1 MQALTRQ
8 MLMNN
13 FTYVLA
19 AALLSTSAAFA
30 QSPIAPKHS
39 LSARTANMI
48 IDKNAQATPLA
59 ACSMDGSNAVMQQAP
74 ASKVA
79 TPTFPDDGPVTETPE
94 GTLFKNYMR
103 KGNSF
108 YNTGFGVYYTSADGA
123 IGQYVEAPDGTIWLA
138 RPISKLSTGYLRL
151 DKESE
156 GQYVAKTPQAVYTSD
171 GRVYYAVRLTLRE
184 TDRGTMTYGLDSVDV
199 DKVDTDMPFTY
210 TDGVLKQANTETV
223 DLSGKAY
230 PVELLGLTDNNASWY
245 GYGDAQIE
253 VAPCAEIAS
262 ALPSSATLQD
272 YQLTT
277 RSLDSDGTVST
288 VTQIVSCGID
298 GNDFYLNDPYHN
310 ADNMWAKGTL
320 DGNSLTF
327 PSQYVGVDEDNFRH
341 VWFLPTSYSYQYV
354 ENYESYTTVNKFIS
368 SLDFTLDEA
377 TNTYVAADS
386 TGFAI
391 NGHPNT
397 LLYFGVYSQPT
408 LKPYSDAPATPADPS
423 FDSYDPYT
431 EEAGMGAFLVNIPAT
446 SVDGTF
452 LNTEKLFFN
461 VFFDTP
467 NAETFSPDEYTG
479 LTDDLTD
486 IPYNFTDE
494 WDFYVT
500 GDQHLIYFYTA
511 AENVGVQSF
520 YTGGGEKRRSNM
532 VWYPE
537 VPTSVKNLN
546 NSNANVKSETY
557 YDLQGRR
564 LSAPAHGINLKV
576 TTYADGSKHTVKVL
590 K

>member
-1 MQALTRQ
+1 MI
-8 MLMNN
+8 MNN

-30 QSPIAPKHS
+30 QSSIAQRHS
-39 LSARTANMI
+39 LNAKTAKVI
-48 IDKNAQATPLA
+48 TDKDAQATPFV
-59 ACSMDGSNAVMQQAP
+59 ACSLEGNNAEMHQAL
-74 ASKVA
+74 ASKIA
-79 TPTFPDDGPVTETPE
+79 TPTFPDGGPVTETPE

-108 YNTGFGVYYTSADGA
+108 YNTGFGIYYQSADGVL
-123 IGQYVEAPDGTIWLA
+123 GQYVEAPDGTLWLA
-138 RPISKLSTGYLRL
+138 RPISRLSTGYLRI

-156 GQYVAKTPQAVYTSD
+156 GSYVAHTPQAVYTSD
-171 GRVYYAVRLTLRE
+171 GRVFYAVRLTLHE
-184 TDRGTMTYGLDSVDV
+184 TERGTLTYGLDSVDV

-210 TDGVLKQANTETV
+210 TDGVLKQTNTETV
-223 DLSGKAY
+223 DCSGKQY
-230 PVELLGLTDNNASWY
+230 PVELLGLTDNNTSWY

-253 VAPCAEIAS
+253 VAPCTEVAS
-262 ALPSSATLQD
+262 ALPSSATVQD
-272 YQLTT
+272 YVLTT
-277 RSLDSDGTVST
+277 RSLANDGTVST
-288 VTQIVSCGID
+288 ESQIVSCGID
-298 GNDFYLNDPYHN
+298 GNDFYLNDPYHQ
-310 ADNMWAKGTL
+310 ADNMWAKGSL
-320 DGNSLTF
+320 DGNTLTF

-341 VWFLPTSYSYQYV
+341 VWFLPTSYSYQYL

-368 SLDFTLDEA
+368 SLNFTLDEA

-391 NGHPNT
+391 NGNPNT
-397 LLYFGVYSQPT
+397 LVYFGVYSQPT
-408 LKPYSDAPATPADPS
+408 LTPYSDTPATPADPS
-423 FDSYDPYT
+423 FESYDPYT
-431 EEAGMGAFLVNIPAT
+431 DEAGMGAFYVNIPSV
-446 SVDGTF
+446 SVDSTF

-461 VFFDTP
+461 IFFDSP

-486 IPYNFTDE
+486 IPYGFTDE
-494 WDFYVT
+494 WDFYAT
-500 GDQHLIYFYTA
+500 GDRHLIYFYTA

-520 YTGGGEKRRSNM
+520 YTGGGEICRSNM

-537 VPTSVKNLN
+537 VPTSVKNLSN
-546 NSNANVKSETY
+546 NNASVKSETY

-564 LSAPAHGINLKV
+564 LSAPAHGINIKV
-576 TTYADGSKHTVKVL
+576 TTYADGSKHTQKVL